1 MRSLINKAA
10 YNISQPNTDL
20 LFVKDGTKHTA
31 NRPGG
36 KRTMTCKPVTFPDG
50 SPIINTDTSKLLPY
64 ENTSGDSE
72 KGGISPLWY
81 ILTFLVV
88 ATICAITESP
98 LPFGL
103 SGKNKG

>member
-1 MRSLINKAA
+1 
-10 YNISQPNTDL
+10 
-20 LFVKDGTKHTA
+20 
-31 NRPGG
+31 
-36 KRTMTCKPVTFPDG
+36 MTCKPVTFPDG

-81 ILTFLVV
+81 ILAVILGILLTFLVV